1 MGPNPLVQLTLSR
14 IRGIIREPEF
24 VFWIFVFPL
33 ILAAALGIAFR
44 SSGPDDIPVG
54 VQQAEGAA
62 WVQAALEAEDGIRA
76 EILDS
81 EEARKK
87 LRTGKVALVVIPDGE
102 SWTYWQDPTRPE
114 SRLARLAADNALQS
128 AAGRDD
134 VRPTTMREMTEKGSR
149 YIDFLIPGLLGMNLM
164 STGMWSVAFNIVD
177 KRSKRML
184 KRLVAT
190 PMRRSQFLFAQVLGR
205 LAFLVAEVAALVGF
219 AYFVFGV
226 PVRGSLFT
234 LMGLCFLGG
243 MAFAGLGLMAAARP
257 QTVEGASGIV
267 NLVMLPMWLC
277 SGVFFS
283 TARFP
288 DAIQPFIQV
297 LPLTA
302 LNDSLRAVMLDGASI
317 ATIAGDAL
325 IIGIWG
331 AVGFTVALT
340 SFRWS

>member
-1 MGPNPLVQLTLSR
+1 MGPNPLVQLTLAR
-14 IRGIIREPEF
+14 IRGIAREPEF
-24 VFWIFVFPL
+24 IFWIFVFPL

-44 SSGPDDIPVG
+44 SQGADEILIG
-54 VQQAEGAA
+54 VQQGEGAS
-62 WVQAALEAEDGIRA
+62 WVQAALDADEGIRA
-76 EILDS
+76 EILEP
-81 EEARKK
+81 EEARQK
-87 LRTGKVALVVIPDGE
+87 LRTGKVALVVIPGDG

-114 SRLARLAADNALQS
+114 SRLARLSADDALQR
-128 AAGRDD
+128 AAGRTD
-134 VRPTTMREMTEKGSR
+134 VRPTEMRAMTEKGSR

-177 KRSKRML
+177 KRSKKML
-184 KRLVAT
+184 KRLVAA
-190 PMRRSQFLFAQVLGR
+190 PMRRSQFLLAQVLGR

-219 AYFVFGV
+219 AYFVFDV
-226 PVRGSLFT
+226 PVRGSLWT

-267 NLVMLPMWLC
+267 NMVMLPMWIC

-288 DAIQPFIQV
+288 EAVQPFIQI

-302 LNDSLRAVMLDGASI
+302 LNDALRAVMLDGASMFAI
-317 ATIAGDAL
+317 GADVL
-325 IIGIWG
+325 IVSAWG
-331 AVGFTVALT
+331 AVGFAVALT
-340 SFRWS
+340 TFRWS

>member
-1 MGPNPLVQLTLSR
+1 MGPNPLVQLTLAR
-14 IRGIIREPEF
+14 VRGIVREPEF
-24 VFWIFVFPL
+24 IFWIFVFPL

-44 SSGPDDIPVG
+44 SRGPDEILIG
-54 VQQAEGAA
+54 VQRAEGAS
-62 WVQAALEAEDGIRA
+62 WVQAALDAQEGLRA
-76 EILDS
+76 EILEA
-81 EEARKK
+81 EEARQK
-87 LRTGKVALVVIPDGE
+87 LRTGKVALVVIPGE
-102 SWTYWQDPTRPE
+102 GDWTYWQDPTRPE
-114 SRLARLAADNALQS
+114 SRLARLAADSALQR
-128 AAGRDD
+128 AAGREDA
-134 VRPTTMREMTEKGSR
+134 RPTSMREMTEKGSR

-177 KRSKRML
+177 KRSKKML

-190 PMRRSQFLFAQVLGR
+190 PMRRSQFLLAQVLGR
-205 LAFLVAEVAALVGF
+205 LVFLVAEVAALVGF

-226 PVRGSLFT
+226 PVRGSLLT

-267 NLVMLPMWLC
+267 NMVMLPMWIC

-288 DAIQPFIQV
+288 EAAQPIIQI

-302 LNDSLRAVMLDGASI
+302 LNDALRAVMLDGASI
-317 ATIAGDAL
+317 FAIGADVL
-325 IIGIWG
+325 IVSAWG
-331 AVGFTVALT
+331 AVGFVVALT
-340 SFRWS
+340 TFRWS